1 MKTIFSFID
10 RVVEALGIM
19 VICVLIVITSIQV
32 FCRYVLGNALSWPEE
47 ISLMLFCWMAYLGLT
62 MAMKKD
68 AHLRVDAFVMTMPAN
83 VQRILHL
90 VCLAGAALTCAVIAY
105 MSFETSLKILSR
117 GQTAIS
123 VPLPIGYVWLGIPL
137 GFALATLQAMRRFY
151 MVLLKKE
158 N

>member
-1 MKTIFSFID
+1 
-10 RVVEALGIM
+10 
-19 VICVLIVITSIQV
+19 
-32 FCRYVLGNALSWPEE
+32 
-47 ISLMLFCWMAYLGLT
+47 
-62 MAMKKD
+62 MKKD
-68 AHLRVDAFVMTMPAN
+68 AHLRVDAFVMAMPAN